1 MGPMEVHVA
10 RPAEVDAVASTIAG
24 AFYGD
29 PVWSWALPDPDRRL
43 SQLRALWRLCVLGAI
58 GHRWV
63 LTTAGCEAAAVWI
76 PPGCDELVEPYASRL
91 DPLLDELLGS
101 GAGLVREVLR
111 RFDAS
116 HPRKAD
122 CFYLSLFGTHPD
134 HRGKGIGMGLLSDGL
149 SRIDQVQVP
158 AYLESS
164 NPANLARYRSVGFRT
179 VGQFAVPDG
188 GPVVTT
194 MWREPRSDPTPPAGD
209 VVHR

>member
-1 MGPMEVHVA
+1 MEVHAA
-10 RPAEVDAVASTIAG
+10 RPAEVDAVASTIAE
-24 AFYGD
+24 AFYRD
-29 PVWSWALPDPDRRL
+29 PVWSWALPDSDRRL
-43 SQLRALWRLCVLGAI
+43 SQLRALWGLSVLGAI

-63 LTTAGCEAAAVWI
+63 LTTRRCEAAAVWI
-76 PPGCDELVEPYASRL
+76 PPGCNELVEPYATRL

-101 GAGLVREVLR
+101 GADLVREVLR

-116 HPRKAD
+116 PPRKAN

-134 HRGKGIGMGLLSDGL
+134 HRGKGIGMGLLGDSL
-149 SRIDQVQVP
+149 SRIDRAQLP

-179 VGQFAVPDG
+179 GGPFARPDG
-188 GPVVTT
+188 GRVVTT
-194 MWREPRSDPTPPAGD
+194 MWREPRSDPTPPTGD